1 MRGVRAAA
9 MDVGNPRMLVL
20 MTFAT
25 ALVLGG
31 IFTLATHSWW
41 ALLVPVALHAL
52 GTVVVVGAV
61 FKRTEEGDKPD
72 PVTQARLDDERANRA
87 A

>member
-20 MTFAT
+20 MTLAT
-25 ALVLGG
+25 VLVLGG
-31 IFTLATHSWW
+31 ILALATHSWW
-41 ALLVPVALHAL
+41 ALIIPVALHAL
-52 GTVVVVGAV
+52 GSVVVIGGV

-72 PVTQARLDDERANRA
+72 PVTQARLDDERAGRA
-87 A
+87 G